1 MFYVLFDALHFIL
14 YIFFTAIVSVLLVGL
29 VAVVMWYWHNIRKSA
44 DMSGQIPDDATTV
57 ISNDNFL
64 RQYPDEVMGID
75 NFAIPAVNLN
85 VPDKLPSAVV
95 YAEAEPTR

>member
-1 MFYVLFDALHFIL
+1 M
-14 YIFFTAIVSVLLVGL
+14 LLVGL

-44 DMSGQIPDDATTV
+44 DMSGQITDDATTV

-85 VPDKLPSAVV
+85 VPDKLPSAVNVEGATQPPV
-95 YAEAEPTR
+95 YDVAGPTC